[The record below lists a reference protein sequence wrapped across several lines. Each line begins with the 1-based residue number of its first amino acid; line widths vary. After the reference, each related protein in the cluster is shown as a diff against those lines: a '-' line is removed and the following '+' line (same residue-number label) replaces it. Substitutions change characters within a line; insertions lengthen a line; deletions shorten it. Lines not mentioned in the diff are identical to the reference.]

1 MRRSIIVLAAA
12 VLGLAASSA
21 VAQEGDMPGGGP
33 QGRPPMGQGM
43 GPGMD
48 GPSEHPMLGDRY
60 LSMLERRLSL
70 SAEQKDKVETAMAGS
85 KAELKKK
92 FDAVRKAHKELQALE
107 KQVKS
112 QIRETLTEKQKK
124 SFDQLGQMRRGGPG
138 MQGGMGPGGQQG
150 GMRQRRGGQG
160 GMGPRGGQ
168 QQGESGDDE

>member
-1 MRRSIIVLAAA
+1 MKKDMVFALVV

-21 VAQEGDMPGGGP
+21 GAQEGDMPGGGP

-48 GPSEHPMLGDRY
+48 GPSEHPMLGERY

-70 SAEQKDKVETAMAGS
+70 SAEQKDKVEAAMAGS
-85 KAELKKK
+85 KAELKTK
-92 FDAVRKAHKELQALE
+92 FAAIRKAHKELQALE

-112 QIRETLTEKQKK
+112 KIRETLSEKQKK
-124 SFDQLGQMRRGGPG
+124 SFDQMDQMRPGGPG
-138 MQGGMGPGGQQG
+138 MQG

-160 GMGPRGGQ
+160 GMGPGPMGPRGGQ
-168 QQGESGDDE
+168 QPQDGPGQDE

>member
-1 MRRSIIVLAAA
+1 
-12 VLGLAASSA
+12 
-21 VAQEGDMPGGGP
+21 
-33 QGRPPMGQGM
+33 MGQGM

-48 GPSEHPMLGDRY
+48 GPSEHPMLGERY

-70 SAEQKDKVETAMAGS
+70 SAEQKDKVGAAVAGS

-92 FDAVRKAHKELQALE
+92 FDAIRKAHKELQALE

-124 SFDQLGQMRRGGPG
+124 SFDQMDQMRPGGPG
-138 MQGGMGPGGQQG
+138 MQGGM
-150 GMRQRRGGQG
+150 RQG
-160 GMGPRGGQ
+160 GMGQDQDGMGQGRGGRRMMGPGGPRGPRGGQQ